1 MFKQPAAGVDALPA
15 DIYRMLEAYYLNNGL
30 YEVVQQQF
38 FENGIWTPAM
48 KPLRNPAKR
57 TVEFHVTHLW
67 PGAIEKALPVVTG
80 NPRIIEPLYQIY
92 KWSNW
97 GVKKQLAARWF
108 ALYGD
113 WFCKVATSSDSAGK
127 VQRVF
132 MQNIKPELVT
142 DFEQDER
149 GNIISIRLDIPTSGG
164 MNHTEVWSVQDGHA
178 LYIHRL
184 DAGRPLAQLGRPV
197 LARSLQEYG
206 IDFVPFVHAPFIDMG
221 DKRGLGVFSLAL
233 DKIDEANRM
242 TTRLHQL
249 IFRFNKPTIA
259 VFANATDA
267 MGRPLPAPRAAE
279 ASAAGSLTE
288 HDDDVRSFPGNSS
301 MQYLVAPINYE
312 AHLNAINAQMRE
324 LEEDLPELT
333 YYRQKELSSSVSG
346 RALRLMLS
354 QAVDRTLEARGNIES
369 ALVKADQ
376 MALSIGNMAG
386 LFGRRSL
393 GTYEHGD
400 FDHAFAEREVIP
412 YSEQEKADTI
422 GAEVA
427 AGVPLVTA
435 ARRQG
440 WTQAELSQM
449 ALDRAEATPAAG
461 DSG

>member
-1 MFKQPAAGVDALPA
+1 
-15 DIYRMLEAYYLNNGL
+15 
-30 YEVVQQQF
+30 
-38 FENGIWTPAM
+38 
-48 KPLRNPAKR
+48 
-57 TVEFHVTHLW
+57 
-67 PGAIEKALPVVTG
+67 
-80 NPRIIEPLYQIY
+80 
-92 KWSNW
+92 
-97 GVKKQLAARWF
+97 
-108 ALYGD
+108 
-113 WFCKVATSSDSAGK
+113 
-127 VQRVF
+127 
-132 MQNIKPELVT
+132 
-142 DFEQDER
+142 
-149 GNIISIRLDIPTSGG
+149 
-164 MNHTEVWSVQDGHA
+164 
-178 LYIHRL
+178 
-184 DAGRPLAQLGRPV
+184 
-197 LARSLQEYG
+197 LQEYG
-206 IDFVPFVHAPFIDMG
+206 IDFVPFVHAPFIDLG
-221 DKRGLGVFSLAL
+221 DKRGLGVFTLAL

-267 MGRPLPAPRAAE
+267 MGRPLPAPRVAD
-279 ASAAGSLTE
+279 ASAAGRQTE
-288 HDDDVRSFPGNSS
+288 HDEDVRSFPGNSS

-333 YYRQKELSSSVSG
+333 YYRQKELSASVSG

-376 MALSIGNMAG
+376 MALSIGCMAG

-393 GTYEHGD
+393 GTYERGD

-427 AGVPLVTA
+427 AGIPLVTS

-440 WTQAELSQM
+440 WTEAELSQM
-449 ALDRAEATPAAG
+449 ALDRAKANPAG
-461 DSG
+461 DLG